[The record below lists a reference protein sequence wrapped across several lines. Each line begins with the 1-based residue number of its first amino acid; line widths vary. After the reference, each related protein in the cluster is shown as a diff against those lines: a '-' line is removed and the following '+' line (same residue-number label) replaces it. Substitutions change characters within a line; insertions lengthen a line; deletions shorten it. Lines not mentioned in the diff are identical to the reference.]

1 MMGRRQRVDQSQ
13 LVYLFNLEKEIPADL
28 LRRDALPRANLQAPS
43 LEVAKSGISEG
54 MGRSLFPVSTRHVR
68 CKIALQPRAEIHR
81 RSCYVAKVPRRTFP
95 VVRCH
100 YCAWTGIIDVDLDY
114 GCVVQRER

>member
-43 LEVAKSGISEG
+43 LE
-54 MGRSLFPVSTRHVR
+54 GR
-68 CKIALQPRAEIHR
+68 EI
-81 RSCYVAKVPRRTFP
+81 
-95 VVRCH
+95 
-100 YCAWTGIIDVDLDY
+100 GN
-114 GCVVQRER
+114 Q